1 MQYSAGMSASRG
13 TFEQGSRRES
23 DALRGTVALLFVQ
36 LFFGLF
42 PLFGKWA
49 TLEFSPRAVAAWR
62 IVVGALALLVIAG
75 LVYGKRS
82 LPRLADLARLQA
94 CSLLGVALN
103 MVLYLEGLERSTAVH
118 AGLLVTTI
126 PVFTFAVAVVARQ
139 ERFEPARGAGIA
151 LAFLGVLLILLQKGP
166 HFSAE
171 TRAGDLLMAVNA
183 ACYSGFLVAVR
194 PLLQRYPPL
203 VVIAWVFALSLW
215 TVPIFAARETFAP
228 ADVSLRGWLALGY
241 VIVFATLLTYLLNT
255 FALSKVSA
263 STTAAFIF
271 LQPLLTV
278 VSGVLVLH
286 EPLPAT
292 TIAAGAITLIGVWLV
307 ARRPQATPLA
317 ASEVAQ

>member
-1 MQYSAGMSASRG
+1 MSASRE
-13 TFEQGSRRES
+13 TFEQGRGTES
-23 DALRGTVALLFVQ
+23 DALRGTVALVFVQ

-82 LPRLADLARLQA
+82 LPRLADLGRLQV

-103 MVLYLEGLERSTAVH
+103 MVIYLEGLQRSTAVH
-118 AGLLVTTI
+118 AGLIVTTV
-126 PVFTFAVAVVARQ
+126 PVFTFAVAVLARQ
-139 ERFEPARGAGIA
+139 EQFEAARGAGIL
-151 LAFLGVLLILLQKGP
+151 LACVGVVLILLQKGP

-171 TRAGDLLMAVNA
+171 TRTGDLLMVVNA
-183 ACYSGFLVAVR
+183 ACYSVFLVAVR
-194 PLLQRYPPL
+194 PLLRRYPPL

-215 TVPIFAARETFAP
+215 TVPIFAARESWAP
-228 ADVSLRGWLALGY
+228 ESVSTRGWLSLVY

-271 LQPLLTV
+271 LQPLIAV
-278 VSGVLVLH
+278 ASGVLVLG
-286 EPLPAT
+286 ETLTGT
-292 TIAAGAITLIGVWLV
+292 TIAAGLVTLVGVWLV
-307 ARRPQATPLA
+307 ARRPQATRLA
-317 ASEVAQ
+317 ASEAAQ